1 MIMARERAAAQSSA
15 PREDV
20 MVANDELA
28 EAVKKGDASRVRTLL
43 AQAPALAAARDGQ
56 GVSMVLLALY
66 HRQREVAEVLLAASP
81 PLDVFEAAAVGRL
94 ERLRELL
101 AGDRSAANAWSAD
114 GFFPLGLACFFR
126 QPEAVRL
133 LLEAGADARAA
144 ARNPMRVTSLHAAAA
159 ARSAPIALML
169 LDHGADVN
177 ARQQAAYTALH
188 AAAQHGDVELVDL
201 LLSRGADPT
210 LRSEDGKDA
219 AAHARANGHDA
230 LADRLSAA
238 AR

>member
-1 MIMARERAAAQSSA
+1 MATK
-15 PREDV
+15 D
-20 MVANDELA
+20 DLA
-28 EAVKKGDASRVRTLL
+28 EAVRKGDVAGVREMLK
-43 AQAPALAAARDGQ
+43 QEPALAAARDGK
-56 GVSMVLLALY
+56 GVSMLLLALY
-66 HRQREVAEVLLAASP
+66 HQQREVAEALLAANP
-81 PLDVFEAAAVGRL
+81 PLDVFDAAAVGRL
-94 ERLRELL
+94 DRLRELL
-101 AGDRSAANAWSAD
+101 ARDRTSANAWSAD

-144 ARNPMRVTSLHAAAA
+144 ARNPMRVTGLHAAAA
-159 ARSAPIALML
+159 ARSAPIARML

-201 LLSRGADPT
+201 LLSRGADPA

-219 AAHARANGHDA
+219 TAHARASGHDA
-230 LADRLSAA
+230 LADRLASAA
-238 AR
+238 R